1 MAGALDDIT
10 VLELANWVAAPTC
23 GAMMADMGADVIK
36 VEPLSGDGM
45 RDKLRQ
51 PVSPEDAAEHDFPF
65 QLDNRG
71 KRSIAVDL
79 TVARGADLVRRL
91 SGSVDVVL
99 TNLLPGRLERY
110 GLDPGRLRAGT
121 RRLVYGL
128 VTGYGSEGP
137 DADRGGFDLTAFFG
151 SSGIMS
157 LIGEPDTPPPVF
169 RPGQGDHPT
178 GLALL
183 SAVLAALRMRDR
195 TGEGQVVETALLRTG
210 AWSIGIDVQ
219 VALVDRRQPTRRGRD
234 DAWSPI
240 NTTYRCADGRWLNL
254 AAQDQG
260 RWEPFCRAVGR
271 PGWIDDDR
279 YADARARYRNRRVLI
294 AELEELFGSE
304 PLAHWAP
311 LLDSTGMIWSPIT
324 ELPELVADPQARAIG
339 MFETVDH
346 PRAGAFETLA
356 APFSF
361 SDADVAARGPA
372 PEVGQ
377 HTDEVLRGFGLEGP
391 EIDELR
397 TEGVIR

>member
-45 RDKLRQ
+45 RAKLRQ
-51 PVSPEDAAEHDFPF
+51 PVSPEGAAEHDFPF

-79 TVARGADLVRRL
+79 THDRGADLVRRL

-110 GLDPGRLRAGT
+110 GLDPATLRGRNG
-121 RRLVYGL
+121 RLVYGL

-151 SSGIMS
+151 SSGIMG
-157 LIGEPDTPPPVF
+157 LIGEPDAPPPVF

-219 VALVDRRQPTRRGRD
+219 VALVDGRQPTRRGRD

-260 RWEPFCRAVGR
+260 RWEPFCRAIGR
-271 PGWIDDDR
+271 PGWLHDDR
-279 YADARARYRNRRVLI
+279 YADARARYQNRRSLI
-294 AELEELFGSE
+294 TELDDLFGTE

-311 LLDSTGMIWSPIT
+311 LLDSTGMIWSPVT
-324 ELPELVADPQARAIG
+324 ELPDLVADPQARAIG

-346 PRAGAFETLA
+346 PRAGPFETLA
-356 APFSF
+356 APFSL
-361 SDADVAARGPA
+361 SAADVAARGPA
-372 PEVGQ
+372 PDVGQ
-377 HTDEVLRGFGLEGP
+377 HTDEVLRAFGIGGS

-397 TEGVIR
+397 AAGVIR